1 MKNLYES
8 IKQVISEKTLTPFQQ
23 EFAKQMKEKG
33 AGKTFTW
40 QDPKTGKSTE
50 ILLKYKEEPKP
61 QAAVKPEAKKEP
73 PKVEPAKPEVKK
85 PEPEAGVD
93 KKKSDELFAD
103 IRKDAQGKSPEEVR
117 AAAQKALKDTEADL
131 AKKEGPK
138 PAEPIKTEPQSAEME
153 IKTVDMIKDKEK
165 NSKKTNEEI
174 KMSINKKFNV
184 SDALYSSVMEVMAK
198 SSGGTVPK
206 NEKQKQLA
214 AKHGDPN
221 VITHGDVLKARG
233 VKMKEEAEQ
242 VDELSRGKLVSYIE
256 KASKTKGAEAMARIS
271 GIKKAAAKLKDIKKQ
286 SMQSEDVEQV
296 DEISKG
302 TLGSYISKSADK
314 AREHGFYGGVA
325 FTKGKLGQSDYH
337 AKKELKRTTGI
348 NKALGRLTKEEAL
361 DEAKKL
367 ISKHGEDQPISAK
380 VYKDTEWNEYQVHFF
395 KDGKHMGEGPV
406 SYHDDKEDAQNT
418 ADHALE
424 KMNKS
429 KTNAASIVAAAKK
442 RSAGEHAMEEKI
454 IEGTMRGGKYVDDA
468 PRPGT
473 NEVPVPDEGYR
484 PPKSQPKKP
493 VKSSDTSKLND
504 VEEAVRGVHG
514 DGKYAGEDPS
524 TPDERDD
531 IAQKIKA
538 KRAANRADPTM
549 SDTVPGMRKRPQYGR
564 ESGGNYATRR
574 NEKLGEES
582 KNMDTPGNS
591 YEHQCAIHVRSESFG
606 EGRTI
611 TTQHADPDEYGN
623 IAWYDVMFEH
633 GIEKFVPT
641 NSLEILV
648 SESHMHSKRKKKGM

>member
-214 AKHGDPN
+214 AHHGDPN

-242 VDELSRGKLVSYIE
+242 VDELSTKTLSAYVKKRGAQLRGGYEDSEKVKGINAALRKIKQNSVKEEADQVDEMSSKMKMKLGLYG
-256 KASKTKGAEAMARIS
+256 KKKKTNEEA
-271 GIKKAAAKLKDIKKQ
+271 
-286 SMQSEDVEQV
+286 EQV
-296 DEISKG
+296 DELS
-302 TLGSYISKSADK
+302 
-314 AREHGFYGGVA
+314 
-325 FTKGKLGQSDYH
+325 
-337 AKKELKRTTGI
+337 
-348 NKALGRLTKEEAL
+348 
-361 DEAKKL
+361 
-367 ISKHGEDQPISAK
+367 
-380 VYKDTEWNEYQVHFF
+380 
-395 KDGKHMGEGPV
+395 
-406 SYHDDKEDAQNT
+406 
-418 ADHALE
+418 
-424 KMNKS
+424 
-429 KTNAASIVAAAKK
+429 
-442 RSAGEHAMEEKI
+442 
-454 IEGTMRGGKYVDDA
+454 RG
-468 PRPGT
+468 
-473 NEVPVPDEGYR
+473 
-484 PPKSQPKKP
+484 
-493 VKSSDTSKLND
+493 
-504 VEEAVRGVHG
+504 
-514 DGKYAGEDPS
+514 
-524 TPDERDD
+524 
-531 IAQKIKA
+531 
-538 KRAANRADPTM
+538 
-549 SDTVPGMRKRPQYGR
+549 
-564 ESGGNYATRR
+564 
-574 NEKLGEES
+574 
-582 KNMDTPGNS
+582 
-591 YEHQCAIHVRSESFG
+591 
-606 EGRTI
+606 
-611 TTQHADPDEYGN
+611 
-623 IAWYDVMFEH
+623 
-633 GIEKFVPT
+633 
-641 NSLEILV
+641 
-648 SESHMHSKRKKKGM
+648 